1 MYSHYF
7 VVHFNLIVSQAML
20 DINSPEVQDLI
31 HSAVYG
37 IGIHALECDDF
48 QSLSPTLRMEV
59 LREVEDLIQFEFGEA
74 EVIDTCIDQL
84 DPFGVEPFGRYANGV
99 SPVSCAS

>member
-1 MYSHYF
+1 M
-7 VVHFNLIVSQAML
+7 V

-48 QSLSPTLRMEV
+48 QSLPVSLRMEV
-59 LREVEDLIQFEFGEA
+59 IHEIEDLIHFEYGEA
-74 EVIDTCIDQL
+74 ELVEISIDQL
-84 DPFGVEPFGRYANGV
+84 DPFGVEPFGRAANGV
-99 SPVSCAS
+99 CPERSESNPYNC

>member
-7 VVHFNLIVSQAML
+7 VVHFNSIVSQAML

-48 QSLSPTLRMEV
+48 QSLPVNLRMEV
-59 LREVEDLIQFEFGEA
+59 MQEVEDLIHLEFGEA
-74 EVIDTCIDQL
+74 ELIDTCIDQL
-84 DPFGVEPFGRYANGV
+84 DPLGVEPFGRGAMPTCYLD
-99 SPVSCAS
+99 